1 MIYGDIGGIAPV
13 GRCDPPTPN
22 NLFRGVERVPTPT
35 DVRLEPGMQI
45 LGSSP

>member
-13 GRCDPPTPN
+13 GHCDPPTPN